1 MTENSIDDT
10 LAARASNYGDYAEGS
25 RVGQNILNAMKDS
38 TGWERLTDD
47 QKESLYMI
55 AHKIRRIVN
64 GNAEHYDSWHDIA
77 GYAQL
82 SATEVLKREGLN
94 KRKFS
99 LDEMATKALELLHKK
114 IEARKHETNND
125 HMP

>member
-10 LAARASNYGDYAEGS
+10 LAARATNYGDYAEGS

-38 TGWERLTDD
+38 TGWERLADD

-82 SATEVLKREGLN
+82 SATQVLRRAEWAKN
-94 KRKFS
+94 APT
-99 LDEMATKALELLHKK
+99 LDDITRNALEILHKNLK
-114 IEARKHETNND
+114 VKGDHNNND
-125 HMP
+125 YMP